1 MIFLRSKHMRI
12 STLFLLLFS
21 LDVLSVAGQDLEKT
35 VRKMQRDYPEMR
47 LQDVYKSF
55 YQDRFGPGHMISD
68 SAAVFLYLQQELQQP
83 DNPKVLYEPTGAK
96 GRFYRVHLV
105 CVQKGYIAA
114 EELNSAFVQS
124 ANRAEPRRVCSDNC
138 NRRNADTLSWSEE
151 WHRIVAAIENAN
163 LKLENYE
170 ADKQMI
176 EEMLATK
183 GDVAIHHSSAF
194 REAYHPHYRI
204 VKSDIFK
211 RELLRKILR
220 GNKHRRKVERH

>member
-1 MIFLRSKHMRI
+1 MRI

-55 YQDRFGPGHMISD
+55 YQDRFGPRHLVSD
-68 SAAVFLYLQQELQQP
+68 SATVCYYLQQELQQS
-83 DNPKVLYEPTGAK
+83 DNPKVLYEPTGNK

-105 CVQKGYIAA
+105 CVQRGYITA
-114 EELNSAFVQS
+114 EELYNAFVQS
-124 ANRAEPRRVCSDNC
+124 ANRAEPRRVCSDSY

-151 WHRIVAAIENAN
+151 WHRIVAAIEKAN

-211 RELLRKILR
+211 RELLRKIPR
-220 GNKHRRKVERH
+220 GTKHRRRVEQH

>member
-1 MIFLRSKHMRI
+1 MRI

-21 LDVLSVAGQDLEKT
+21 LNVLSVAGQDLEKT

-47 LQDVYKSF
+47 LQDVYKTC

-83 DNPKVLYEPTGAK
+83 DNPKVLYEPTGNK

-105 CVQKGYIAA
+105 CVQRGYITA
-114 EELNSAFVQS
+114 EELYNAFVQS
-124 ANRAEPRRVCSDNC
+124 ADGVRPRRACSDNC

-151 WHRIVAAIENAN
+151 WHRIVAAIENAK
-163 LKLENYE
+163 LKFENYE
-170 ADKQMI
+170 ADKRMI
-176 EEMLATK
+176 EEMLATR
-183 GDVAIHHSSAF
+183 GDVPIHHSSAF

-204 VKSDIFK
+204 VRADIFE
-211 RELLRKILR
+211 RELLRKIPR
-220 GNKHRRKVERH
+220 STKHRSRVVRH

>member
-1 MIFLRSKHMRI
+1 MRI

-47 LQDVYKSF
+47 LQDVYKNF
-55 YQDRFGPGHMISD
+55 YQDRFGPRHLVSD
-68 SAAVFLYLQQELQQP
+68 SATVCYYLQQELQQS
-83 DNPKVLYEPTGAK
+83 DNPKVLYEPTGNE

-105 CVQKGYIAA
+105 CVQRGYITA
-114 EELNSAFVQS
+114 EELYNAFVQS
-124 ANRAEPRRVCSDNC
+124 ADGVRPRRAYSDGDNPDV
-138 NRRNADTLSWSEE
+138 ADTLSWSEE
-151 WHRIVAAIENAN
+151 WHRIIAAIEKAK
-163 LKLENYE
+163 LKFENYE
-170 ADKQMI
+170 ADKRMI

-204 VKSDIFK
+204 VRADIFE
-211 RELLRKILR
+211 RELLRKIPH
-220 GNKHRRKVERH
+220 GTMHRRRVEQH